1 MILKKYNNSL
11 KKFIYLT
18 IIGPILGVIYIFINK
33 LVLNYLYHSFLNNKK
48 SNTIILRSFIDFYY
62 SKQNK
67 DKKKL
72 IDNKLFFYS
81 PAYQERS
88 FLFYHNEFKESNLD
102 IEEKNLLYFLKKFE
116 NFNFRNICQIG
127 SSSGKN
133 LEYFGKKFNFKN
145 KIYTEIDDE
154 NIRLAKQ
161 IFKNK
166 FHYFK
171 CGAQNIDKILNDPLY
186 ENKKRDRD
194 GGGEDLDLFFS
205 CGSLQYCSPVFLEDF
220 FDKISKAKT
229 KSLLLI
235 SEPIELDFLL
245 RENVFMSRK
254 FKAFNYKYDFFTKKT
269 KIKILKKEIY
279 NTNAIRKDKYFRNI
293 SSYILIS
300 EIN

>member
-1 MILKKYNNSL
+1 MILKKHNNSL
-11 KKFIYLT
+11 KKFIYLI

-48 SNTIILRSFIDFYY
+48 TNTIILRSFIDFYY

-81 PAYQERS
+81 PVYQEES
-88 FLFYHNEFKESNLD
+88 FLFYHNDFKRSNFD
-102 IEEKNLLYFLKKFE
+102 IVEKNLLYFLKKFE

-127 SSSGKN
+127 SSGGKN

-145 KIYTEIDDE
+145 KIYTEIDDR

-161 IFKNK
+161 TFKNK

-186 ENKKRDRD
+186 EDKNKD
-194 GGGEDLDLFFS
+194 GGSGDLDLFFS
-205 CGSLQYCSPVFLEDF
+205 IGSIQYCSPVMLEDF

-229 KSLLLI
+229 KSLLFI

-245 RENVFMSRK
+245 RENV
-254 FKAFNYKYDFFTKKT
+254 
-269 KIKILKKEIY
+269 LC
-279 NTNAIRKDKYFRNI
+279 
-293 SSYILIS
+293 
-300 EIN
+300 

>member
-11 KKFIYLT
+11 KKFIYL
-18 IIGPILGVIYIFINK
+18 IITGPILGVIYIFINK

-48 SNTIILRSFIDFYY
+48 TNIIILRSFIDFYY

-81 PAYQERS
+81 PVYQEES
-88 FLFYHNEFKESNLD
+88 FLFYHNDFKRSNFD
-102 IEEKNLLYFLKKFE
+102 IVEKNLLYFLKKFE

-127 SSSGKN
+127 SSGGKN

-145 KIYTEIDDE
+145 KIYTEIDDR

-161 IFKNK
+161 TFKNK

-186 ENKKRDRD
+186 EDKNKD
-194 GGGEDLDLFFS
+194 GGSGDLDLFFS
-205 CGSLQYCSPVFLEDF
+205 IGSIQYCSPVMLEDF

-229 KSLLLI
+229 KSLLFI

-245 RENVFMSRK
+245 RENVYMSRK
-254 FKAFNYKYDFFTKKT
+254 IRAFNYKYDFFTKKT

-279 NTNAIRKDKYFRNI
+279 NINAFKKDKYFKNI
-293 SSYILIS
+293 GSYILIS